1 MAIDKNKTQT
11 FSAPVTLD
19 RAWVTKS
26 GIIGSHHRG
35 RLVLDLSKTERIDSA
50 GVCLIEFLRRTR
62 VDRGCEFVL
71 QNVSPVIAKQL
82 DSPALH
88 RPAHD
93 KVVSKG
99 GVLERLGDGAL
110 DASRVAVDALSVF
123 TEMFY
128 WSTIGFFKRQDI
140 KKGSLYEQMYQL
152 GYKAVGI
159 IALLSFLIGVVLSLQ
174 SAMQLKQL
182 GLGIF
187 LVPLIGITMIR
198 QMGPLLTAIILA
210 GRTGSATTAEIAT
223 MVVGEEVDALRTMGI
238 NPMQYIMAP
247 KFWAISLTMPL
258 LSIISTAMGIFGGYV
273 IALLYLDMS
282 TSLFMGELVKII
294 HLEHILAGCFK
305 SMVFSWLIIWV
316 GSYFG
321 FRVRGGAEAV
331 GRETTSSVVAGI
343 FIIIVANALFSFIM

>member
-1 MAIDKNKTQT
+1 M
-11 FSAPVTLD
+11 
-19 RAWVTKS
+19 
-26 GIIGSHHRG
+26 RG
-35 RLVLDLSKTERIDSA
+35 RLVLDLSATERIDSS
-50 GVCLIEFLRRTR
+50 GVCLIELLRRQY
-62 VDRGCEFVL
+62 GEQGGQFVV
-71 QNVSPVIAKQL
+71 QGASPRIAGQL
-82 DSPALH
+82 APAKPGP
-88 RPAHD
+88 PAAWPP
-93 KVVSKG
+93 VREG
-99 GVLERLGDGAL
+99 ALERLGGAVVE
-110 DASRVAVDALSVF
+110 AVRAAVDALSMF
-123 TEMFY
+123 AEMLY
-128 WSTIGFFKRQDI
+128 WSTIGFFRRQDF
-140 KKGSLYEQMYQL
+140 KRGGLYEQMYQL

-174 SAMQLKQL
+174 SAMQLKTL
-182 GLGIF
+182 GMGIF

-223 MVVGEEVDALRTMGI
+223 MVVGEEIDALRTMGI

-258 LSIISTAMGIFGGYV
+258 LSIIATASGILGGYV
-273 IALLYLDMS
+273 IALLYLDLN
-282 TSLFMGELVKII
+282 TSLFVSELSKVIK
-294 HLEHILAGCFK
+294 LEHVLAGCFK

-316 GSYFG
+316 GCYFG